1 MVVVINFYHSF
12 VAKYVIIQFGVIK
25 FVSTFQHAKVH
36 ARFNCLCARHMHTA
50 QTQARLRCDTNTFA
64 LMKLLRIQHSRDRCE
79 WRMCIMP
86 KHRMQYGMA
95 VWGERKFGILC
106 FSSIAPKTAEKYVGC
121 LHYIAASKLTQF
133 SDIIQQTNTDCHSH
147 RIRADLMIEIS
158 NRPGYLILDP
168 TTWRMTLNYD
178 HWHQR
183 LYENDTI
190 RLLTCTRLSFVVIG
204 QCHLYFLHGCSI
216 NICHA
221 AC

>member
-25 FVSTFQHAKVH
+25 FVSTFHTLKFMHVSTVCVLDICTLH
-36 ARFNCLCARHMHTA
+36 RPRPDCAAT
-50 QTQARLRCDTNTFA
+50 QTPSLW
-64 LMKLLRIQHSRDRCE
+64 LKLLRIQHSRDRCE
-79 WRMCIMP
+79 WWMCIMP

-106 FSSIAPKTAEKYVGC
+106 FSSIAPKTADKYVGC

-133 SDIIQQTNTDCHSH
+133 SDIIQQTNTDCLSH
-147 RIRADLMIEIS
+147 RIRAELMIKIS

>member
-25 FVSTFQHAKVH
+25 FVSTFHTLKFMHVSTVCVLDICTRHRPRPDCAATQTPSLWWNCCV
-36 ARFNCLCARHMHTA
+36 FNIHVTDANGECASCQSIECST
-50 QTQARLRCDTNTFA
+50 
-64 LMKLLRIQHSRDRCE
+64 
-79 WRMCIMP
+79 
-86 KHRMQYGMA
+86 

-106 FSSIAPKTAEKYVGC
+106 FSSIAPKTADKYVGC

-133 SDIIQQTNTDCHSH
+133 SDIIQQTNTDCLSH
-147 RIRADLMIEIS
+147 RIRAELMIKIS